1 MKILPYK
8 TDSKY
13 NYNHAIK
20 NSYITNFSMY
30 NFKDTISFSSAK
42 VNKDDA
48 FMLRNIKH
56 LPCAC
61 CGKDMINEKDYVSL
75 KSKDFQGPASQVL
88 KKLRP
93 YYKNMRQTEKTVY
106 NILKRTSPK
115 YPDADLNTLINK
127 RLYYHIARLEAKQL
141 QIINK
146 AISSVNLNIKDQKAL
161 EKTMQEVH
169 KILFVEP
176 KDKPQ
181 KRNRILEE
189 LYILRYQADEKNKID
204 KILKTIE
211 KLPNSQND
219 VDSFIVKYAERGNRE
234 IGQRLLSPSLPTL
247 DHIKPASKSGKDDFS
262 NLIVLCSKCNN
273 ERDSIPYQKWFLIK
287 PEMKKNIQKYM
298 DKVIMEIKNKHLP
311 DFEFYPAS
319 IKRTLEKE
327 TKGKYTIKID

>member
-1 MKILPYK
+1 MKILTNK
-8 TDSKY
+8 TN
-13 NYNHAIK
+13 NYYCN
-20 NSYITNFSMY
+20 NVVTQSYTTNFLKY
-30 NFKDTISFSSAK
+30 DFKDTISFSSAK

-61 CGKDMINEKDYVSL
+61 CGKDMINEKNYAAL

-93 YYKNMRQTEKTVY
+93 FYKNMRQTEKTVY
-106 NILKRTSPK
+106 NILKRTSSK

-127 RLYYHIARLEAKQL
+127 RLYYHMSRLEAKQL
-141 QIINK
+141 GIINK
-146 AISSVNLNIKDQKAL
+146 AMSSVNLNVKDQKAL

-189 LYILRYQADEKNKID
+189 FYILRYQADEKNKID
-204 KILKTIE
+204 KILKVVE

-219 VDSFIVKYAERGNRE
+219 VDSFMVKYAERGNRE

-247 DHIKPASKSGKDDFS
+247 DHIKPASKSGEDDFS
-262 NLIVLCSKCNN
+262 NLLVLCSKCNS
-273 ERDSIPYQKWFLIK
+273 ERGNIPYQKWFLIK
-287 PEMKKNIQKYM
+287 PEMKKNIQKNI
-298 DKVIMEIKNKHLP
+298 DKIIMEIKKGNLP
-311 DFEFYPAS
+311 DFEYYPAS

-327 TKGKYTIKID
+327 TKGKYTIKTD